1 MMVVTL
7 THTLYMKQNARQGK
21 LEKATKYLQPRVGI
35 TIKAKITSKLA
46 PIAQKDFNMRNG

>member
-1 MMVVTL
+1 MVVTL